1 MVTERPFVGL
11 PRTRCLTELNALGAA
26 RLPRRLRVREAAY
39 RARSA
44 MSARMSLIIKG
55 LSCSGV
61 CVESA

>member
-11 PRTRCLTELNALGAA
+11 PSRRCLNALGAE